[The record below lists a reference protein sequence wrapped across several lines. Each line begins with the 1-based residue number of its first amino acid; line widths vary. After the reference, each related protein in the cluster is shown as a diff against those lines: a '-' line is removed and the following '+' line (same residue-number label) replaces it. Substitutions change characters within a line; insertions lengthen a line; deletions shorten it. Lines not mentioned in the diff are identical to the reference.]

1 MYNTTVVMINSRA
14 LPAAGEDGTDELQ
27 NLIVTFI
34 RSFGLL
40 RPDQT
45 PCGVAVPISD
55 AHAIT
60 ELQHSA
66 PMTQFELSAR
76 LRLEKSTVSR
86 LLKRLEEQHW
96 VGRERDPQDTRRV
109 LVRLTPAGEEMACQI
124 AQARHMKVSEIAAR
138 LRIADR
144 QALARGM
151 GALIRAID
159 EIAPQERH
167 DDNHGST
174 R

>member
-1 MYNTTVVMINSRA
+1 MPEAGNDG
-14 LPAAGEDGTDELQ
+14 AAELQ

-34 RSFGLL
+34 RAFGLL

-86 LLKRLEEQHW
+86 LLKRLEEQRW
-96 VGRERDPQDTRRV
+96 VKRERDPRDTRRV
-109 LVRLTPAGEEMACQI
+109 LVRLTASGEEMAGQI

-138 LRIADR
+138 LGVTDR

-151 GALIRAID
+151 AALVRAID
-159 EIAPQERH
+159 ETAPEERH
-167 DDNHGST
+167 DGNYRSAHAADKL